1 MKRGG
6 GGGIL
11 QLNHFNNPYFQSIHQ
26 NGHSGAL
33 GVLVHKLVAEVKE
46 PERESATP
54 LEARFPASGR
64 EQATGLDVVEKE
76 RSGSPVEIISVQ
88 LQVQN

>member
-1 MKRGG
+1 MFSPLSVRACDN
-6 GGGIL
+6 L
-11 QLNHFNNPYFQSIHQ
+11 YFQPIPQ

-46 PERESATP
+46 PETESATP
-54 LEARFPASGR
+54 LEARFPLGR

-76 RSGSPVEIISVQ
+76 RSGAPVEIIIVQ